1 MTTLEQLVEIARDEL
16 ITTARTRKL
25 WKLEL
30 AGDVFYVKVQDLRG
44 KRLRVGR
51 WPSYLFRG
59 TSVGREPGT
68 LAVLAGLGFH
78 TPEVVAHG
86 QRRRLGFP
94 RYAVLVTRQYE
105 RHIDL
110 VTYLERAPERE
121 EARRTVECA
130 HALVDRAHSL
140 GVVLLGAKYRN
151 ILVPPLGADDWS
163 ELALIDQP
171 DLRRTDSKRLRGK
184 DLMLMEFDRNRYA
197 GHLR

>member
-1 MTTLEQLVEIARDEL
+1 MPKYTSCSAALSPGDQVKGCFALSTSTT
-16 ITTARTRKL
+16 
-25 WKLEL
+25 
-30 AGDVFYVKVQDLRG
+30 
-44 KRLRVGR
+44 
-51 WPSYLFRG
+51 
-59 TSVGREPGT
+59 EP
-68 LAVLAGLGFH
+68 LAGLGFH

-151 ILVPPLGADDWS
+151 ILVPPLGAV
-163 ELALIDQP
+163 A
-171 DLRRTDSKRLRGK
+171 GF
-184 DLMLMEFDRNRYA
+184 MLGMFGRA
-197 GHLR
+197 AIG